1 MHYKEHKMTAIQE
14 ANSVTLEQ
22 IQDFKGKYP
31 KQLWYL
37 FLSEMWERFSFY
49 GMRGMLTIFMVEQ
62 LKLSDHDAN
71 LQYGATQAFVYALAF
86 IGGLFADKVLGFRKS
101 VFWGGIL
108 MIIGSFTLAFS
119 PHELFYIGISI
130 TIVGTGFFKPNIS
143 TMVGQ
148 LYKAGDPR
156 QDAGFGLFYSG
167 INIGALIGGALC
179 IYVSSYSWNWAFS
192 LAGIGMSLGLFI
204 FIFTKRTLGPIGL
217 SPLAGKMSV
226 SKIRLYDIMVY
237 VGSLLVIPLIL
248 LLVTKSAYTDD
259 FMYTIGPVA
268 LLYII
273 YEIFRSGPV
282 NEKQHSGAMV
292 YTIVLVALTALTIVA
307 NLKLLGLVLPFSACI
322 TADLVCIAYIFYG
335 VFRYFNNTQQKIVV
349 ALVFIIFSVFFW
361 AFFEQAGGSLS
372 LFARYNLHHDVL
384 GLNIDPNAI
393 NNSSNS
399 LFVIVLSPFVGLLW
413 LWLSKWK
420 LEPNTVVKFGLGF
433 LFVSLAFY
441 VFYYTRFFAD
451 VKGLTSLNMFT
462 LAYLVITLGELCLS
476 PISLSI
482 MTKLSPQR
490 LHGVMMGLLFL
501 ASAYGQYAAGIFGAD
516 MSSTVP
522 NASLTDKLMAY
533 TEGYKGLSVY
543 ALVLGIALIV
553 LSPLIR
559 KLMHE
564 VH

>member
-1 MHYKEHKMTAIQE
+1 MATTA
-14 ANSVTLEQ
+14 ANELTLEE
-22 IQDFKGKYP
+22 IQNFEGKYP

-37 FLSEMWERFSFY
+37 FLSEMWERFAFY

-86 IGGLFADKVLGFRKS
+86 VGGLFADKVLGFRKS

-119 PHELFYIGISI
+119 PHDLFYIGISI

-148 LYKAGDPR
+148 LYKPGDPR

-179 IYVSSYSWNWAFS
+179 IYMADAYSWNVAFS
-192 LAGIGMSLGLFI
+192 LAGIGMSTGLII

-217 SPLAGKMSV
+217 SPLAGSMPA

-248 LLVTKSAYTDD
+248 LLVTKSEYTDK

-273 YEIFRSGPV
+273 YEIFRCGPL
-282 NEKQHSGAMV
+282 NEKKNSGAV
-292 YTIVLVALTALTIVA
+292 LYTAMLVAVVAVTAAISFTS
-307 NLKLLGLVLPFSACI
+307 LGAALPFYSR
-322 TADLVCIAYIFYG
+322 IAILFICVAYVFWG
-335 VFRYFNNTQQKIVV
+335 VFRYFNHVQQKIVV
-349 ALVFIIFSVFFW
+349 ALVFIIFSIFFW

-372 LFARYNLHHDVL
+372 LFARYNLNHKVL
-384 GLNIDPNAI
+384 GMTIDPNAI

-399 LFVIVLSPFVGLLW
+399 LFVILLSPLVGLLW
-413 LWLSKWK
+413 LWLSKRK

-441 VFYYTRFFAD
+441 VFFYTRFLAD
-451 VKGLTSLNMFT
+451 LQGMTSLNAFT
-462 LAYLVITLGELCLS
+462 LAYLIITLGELCLS

-482 MTKLSPQR
+482 MTKLSPHR

-516 MSSTVP
+516 MSSSVP
-522 NASLTDKLMAY
+522 NASLHDKLMAY
-533 TEGYKGLSVY
+533 TDGYKQLSVY
-543 ALVLGIALIV
+543 ALVAGIALII